1 MLQAVQGKRWLPHR
15 NDCEKLD
22 GALEG
27 LPLSGA

>member
-1 MLQAVQGKRWLPHR
+1 MLHEALGKRRLPHR